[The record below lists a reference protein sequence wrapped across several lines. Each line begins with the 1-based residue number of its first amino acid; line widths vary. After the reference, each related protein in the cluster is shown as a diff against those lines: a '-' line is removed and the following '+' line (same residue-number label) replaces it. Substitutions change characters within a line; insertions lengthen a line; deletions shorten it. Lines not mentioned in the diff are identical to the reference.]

1 MPGLGLN
8 QRMRAALQRR
18 APAADPCASCALAT
32 TKGER
37 IAPGV
42 TRIRGNLCNVHGRYG
57 KCPSGASSSG
67 AAATPATPAEQ
78 RAQTRFEQQQQDRA
92 ARQQRQA
99 QRDQERAADRQR
111 KIQAEA
117 EKRQRELEK
126 PKKGGGGGKGKAPKP
141 EKPAKQTPEE
151 KRQASRDAVKQW
163 MRDNDEGLAPPGFD
177 GLLQFADGGK
187 LSATVEQALRGMG
200 LVEGDVGAPRLSAAA
215 HVAVNAINSGNSRGA
230 ADAIRKAQERANAAA
245 ERAGR
250 KKESYGGTP
259 RGELPDSAFA
269 GPGRSFPIKSARDV
283 RNAIRALGR
292 TKHDRDAVKRGIV
305 RRARAIGATSALPET
320 WKGSGLH
327 VYKDAAGRDR
337 WLTITT
343 TAYEDRDGEII
354 TVKGIAHAVT
364 HGDRTGQRGPLRF
377 WHVPGLDLGDC
388 DFQAQ
393 GGPGGRWLIESG
405 TFRGPREA
413 RIGQAMAAKGW
424 QMSPGFLHPVTEP
437 YPAAVGGRQVGLFD
451 TPVIFERS
459 ATPPGRASNLFGRFT
474 TTKERPM
481 LTDEKRAALKE
492 LVGDDPLLTELLARV
507 DRTDKAAQDAGVAYK
522 DAPAWAQALVGEV
535 QALGERLKAVEA
547 RPAVVNTTTV
557 VAEKATDQARLDE
570 AVGEDL
576 AVDTEDAA
584 DMADEADHPD
594 AEQDEALFLK
604 LASSMAPLIAQA
616 VVEALTPQ
624 LGEVKAAMD
633 VDKKMAAHIADLK
646 STLGT
651 MTAQKDATIA
661 ELKGAVAELRGEQP
675 LAAQVPRP
683 SQDPATRLPPELA
696 AAIKGFAPTTDEPPA
711 STDVISSFLGA
722 FKGFGTT

>member
-1 MPGLGLN
+1 MKIIDTFTHTNKTYRQTKFFAEREDHAAFGSAIELGEC
-8 QRMRAALQRR
+8 QR
-18 APAADPCASCALAT
+18 
-32 TKGER
+32 E
-37 IAPGV
+37 
-42 TRIRGNLCNVHGRYG
+42 
-57 KCPSGASSSG
+57 PSGQPDLDDQQRGRDGHGGHLG
-67 AAATPATPAEQ
+67 AAARRHVVPHLVVQREQ

-163 MRDNDEGLAPPGFD
+163 MRDNDEGLAPAGFD

-413 RIGQAMAAKGW
+413 RIGQAMANA
-424 QMSPGFLHPVTEP
+424 T
-437 YPAAVGGRQVGLFD
+437 
-451 TPVIFERS
+451 RS
-459 ATPPGRASNLFGRFT
+459 ARSR
-474 TTKERPM
+474 
-481 LTDEKRAALKE
+481 
-492 LVGDDPLLTELLARV
+492 ARV
-507 DRTDKAAQDAGVAYK
+507 FG
-522 DAPAWAQALVGEV
+522 
-535 QALGERLKAVEA
+535 
-547 RPAVVNTTTV
+547 
-557 VAEKATDQARLDE
+557 
-570 AVGEDL
+570 
-576 AVDTEDAA
+576 
-584 DMADEADHPD
+584 
-594 AEQDEALFLK
+594 
-604 LASSMAPLIAQA
+604 ASSP
-616 VVEALTPQ
+616 
-624 LGEVKAAMD
+624 
-633 VDKKMAAHIADLK
+633 
-646 STLGT
+646 STICRKV
-651 MTAQKDATIA
+651 MIVNATIKA
-661 ELKGAVAELRGEQP
+661 RV
-675 LAAQVPRP
+675 
-683 SQDPATRLPPELA
+683 
-696 AAIKGFAPTTDEPPA
+696 
-711 STDVISSFLGA
+711 
-722 FKGFGTT
+722 